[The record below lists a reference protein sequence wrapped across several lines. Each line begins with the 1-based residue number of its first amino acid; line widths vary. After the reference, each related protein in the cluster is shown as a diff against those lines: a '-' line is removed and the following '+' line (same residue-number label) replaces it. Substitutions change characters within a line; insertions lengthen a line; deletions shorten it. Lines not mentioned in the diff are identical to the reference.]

1 MYIDVFFEKKSS
13 KITIKDLLSVDK
25 DIDIKHL
32 KKNTFFNNISTL
44 ESAKEGD
51 LTFFS
56 GSSISGEKYKKQLIN
71 TKATYVLIDKKYKDI
86 NKNIIAIITDN
97 PYMVFYKLYSKI
109 YEEKNKYNTK
119 TKIDKTAKISNI
131 SKIGSGCK
139 IHKNVI
145 IGDFVSIGNN
155 VKIEDNTIIKSGVKI
170 GNNCKI
176 GKNCKIGENTTI
188 NFTKIGDNCEIHSNS
203 SIGQDGFGYIFNKD
217 TKQNEKVK
225 HFSFVKI
232 GNNVNIHSNCCI
244 DRGVFEPTIIEDGV
258 KIDNLCQ
265 IGHNVKIG
273 KNTIICGCSAIG
285 GSTEIGSNCL
295 FGGKNAIIGHIKI
308 DDNSISYANS
318 FITKSYPKNTKI
330 MGYPA
335 DFENNWKK
343 QNAKLKYFLKKL
355 KNK

>member
-217 TKQNEKVK
+217 TKQ
-225 HFSFVKI
+225 
-232 GNNVNIHSNCCI
+232 
-244 DRGVFEPTIIEDGV
+244 
-258 KIDNLCQ
+258 
-265 IGHNVKIG
+265 
-273 KNTIICGCSAIG
+273 
-285 GSTEIGSNCL
+285 
-295 FGGKNAIIGHIKI
+295 
-308 DDNSISYANS
+308 
-318 FITKSYPKNTKI
+318 
-330 MGYPA
+330 M
-335 DFENNWKK
+335 KK
-343 QNAKLKYFLKKL
+343 
-355 KNK
+355 